1 MQTLERFFL
10 FVTGDQPERFEKA
23 NSSCADS
30 VILDLENAV
39 SSEKKIIA
47 RENAL
52 NFMSNDEKVLIAV
65 RAKIVITSRL
75 AGSYPSVDG
84 ITTEFMKNELTI
96 QNAIHPPQISHVN
109 RAFSY
114 LKQEIEWVPQIM
126 RLAQYPHGAFSHEG
140 QMVDKPLLEKAKRIW
155 LIAFSKYMKESPMKA
170 LVCVKQ
176 VVDHNVRIRIKRD
189 YSDVDIS
196 DSKLS
201 INPFDEIAVEEAVR
215 LKERGLISE
224 VVVVSIGNTGVGDV
238 LRTALAAGA
247 DRAIHILTKNS
258 LTPLIVAKTITA
270 ITRNEKPD
278 IILLGKQAIDDD
290 CNQVGQMLAA
300 LLDLPQATNVSEI
313 TISDNSLTAVRE
325 VDGGLETLNLSLP
338 AVLTTDL
345 RLNTP
350 RNISLPNVIKAKKKP
365 VKEIDFDSLGI
376 NPSSRLT
383 IIKVDEPARRKAG
396 IIVPDINTL
405 LDKLKNEEKV
415 I

>member
-1 MQTLERFFL
+1 
-10 FVTGDQPERFEKA
+10 
-23 NSSCADS
+23 
-30 VILDLENAV
+30 
-39 SSEKKIIA
+39 
-47 RENAL
+47 
-52 NFMSNDEKVLIAV
+52 
-65 RAKIVITSRL
+65 
-75 AGSYPSVDG
+75 
-84 ITTEFMKNELTI
+84 
-96 QNAIHPPQISHVN
+96 
-109 RAFSY
+109 
-114 LKQEIEWVPQIM
+114 
-126 RLAQYPHGAFSHEG
+126 
-140 QMVDKPLLEKAKRIW
+140 
-155 LIAFSKYMKESPMKA
+155 MKA

-189 YSDVDIS
+189 HSDVDIS

-238 LRTALAAGA
+238 LRTALAAG
-247 DRAIHILTKNS
+247 
-258 LTPLIVAKTITA
+258 
-270 ITRNEKPD
+270 
-278 IILLGKQAIDDD
+278 ILLGKQAIDDD

>member
-1 MQTLERFFL
+1 
-10 FVTGDQPERFEKA
+10 
-23 NSSCADS
+23 
-30 VILDLENAV
+30 
-39 SSEKKIIA
+39 
-47 RENAL
+47 
-52 NFMSNDEKVLIAV
+52 
-65 RAKIVITSRL
+65 
-75 AGSYPSVDG
+75 
-84 ITTEFMKNELTI
+84 
-96 QNAIHPPQISHVN
+96 
-109 RAFSY
+109 
-114 LKQEIEWVPQIM
+114 
-126 RLAQYPHGAFSHEG
+126 
-140 QMVDKPLLEKAKRIW
+140 
-155 LIAFSKYMKESPMKA
+155 MKA

-176 VVDHNVRIRIKRD
+176 VVDHNVRIRIKQD
-189 YSDVDIS
+189 HSDVDIS

-238 LRTALAAGA
+238 LRTALAALAALAAWAAWA

>member
-1 MQTLERFFL
+1 
-10 FVTGDQPERFEKA
+10 
-23 NSSCADS
+23 
-30 VILDLENAV
+30 
-39 SSEKKIIA
+39 
-47 RENAL
+47 
-52 NFMSNDEKVLIAV
+52 
-65 RAKIVITSRL
+65 
-75 AGSYPSVDG
+75 
-84 ITTEFMKNELTI
+84 
-96 QNAIHPPQISHVN
+96 
-109 RAFSY
+109 
-114 LKQEIEWVPQIM
+114 
-126 RLAQYPHGAFSHEG
+126 
-140 QMVDKPLLEKAKRIW
+140 
-155 LIAFSKYMKESPMKA
+155 MKA

-189 YSDVDIS
+189 HSDVDIS

-350 RNISLPNVIKAKKKP
+350 RNISLPNVIKAKKG
-365 VKEIDFDSLGI
+365 DAA
-376 NPSSRLT
+376 N
-383 IIKVDEPARRKAG
+383 
-396 IIVPDINTL
+396 L
-405 LDKLKNEEKV
+405 L

>member
-1 MQTLERFFL
+1 MER
-10 FVTGDQPERFEKA
+10 
-23 NSSCADS
+23 S
-30 VILDLENAV
+30 VMKGKWWINRYW
-39 SSEKKIIA
+39 KKQKG
-47 RENAL
+47 
-52 NFMSNDEKVLIAV
+52 F
-65 RAKIVITSRL
+65 
-75 AGSYPSVDG
+75 
-84 ITTEFMKNELTI
+84 
-96 QNAIHPPQISHVN
+96 
-109 RAFSY
+109 
-114 LKQEIEWVPQIM
+114 
-126 RLAQYPHGAFSHEG
+126 
-140 QMVDKPLLEKAKRIW
+140 W
-155 LIAFSKYMKESPMKA
+155 LIAFSKYMKESPMNA

-176 VVDHNVRIRIKRD
+176 VVDHNVRIRIKQD
-189 YSDVDIS
+189 HSDVDIS

-238 LRTALAAGA
+238 LRTALA

-313 TISDNSLTAVRE
+313 TISDDSLTAVRE

>member
-1 MQTLERFFL
+1 MER
-10 FVTGDQPERFEKA
+10 
-23 NSSCADS
+23 S
-30 VILDLENAV
+30 VMKGKWWINRYW
-39 SSEKKIIA
+39 KKQKG
-47 RENAL
+47 
-52 NFMSNDEKVLIAV
+52 FWLIA
-65 RAKIVITSRL
+65 
-75 AGSYPSVDG
+75 
-84 ITTEFMKNELTI
+84 
-96 QNAIHPPQISHVN
+96 
-109 RAFSY
+109 
-114 LKQEIEWVPQIM
+114 
-126 RLAQYPHGAFSHEG
+126 
-140 QMVDKPLLEKAKRIW
+140 
-155 LIAFSKYMKESPMKA
+155 IAFSKYMKESPMKA

-176 VVDHNVRIRIKRD
+176 VVDHSVRIRIKQD
-189 YSDVDIS
+189 HSDVDIS

-383 IIKVDEPARRKAG
+383 
-396 IIVPDINTL
+396 
-405 LDKLKNEEKV
+405 
-415 I
+415 

>member
-1 MQTLERFFL
+1 
-10 FVTGDQPERFEKA
+10 
-23 NSSCADS
+23 
-30 VILDLENAV
+30 
-39 SSEKKIIA
+39 
-47 RENAL
+47 
-52 NFMSNDEKVLIAV
+52 
-65 RAKIVITSRL
+65 
-75 AGSYPSVDG
+75 
-84 ITTEFMKNELTI
+84 
-96 QNAIHPPQISHVN
+96 
-109 RAFSY
+109 
-114 LKQEIEWVPQIM
+114 
-126 RLAQYPHGAFSHEG
+126 
-140 QMVDKPLLEKAKRIW
+140 
-155 LIAFSKYMKESPMKA
+155 MKA

-189 YSDVDIS
+189 HSDVDIS

-350 RNISLPNVIKAKKKP
+350 RNISLPNVI
-365 VKEIDFDSLGI
+365 
-376 NPSSRLT
+376 
-383 IIKVDEPARRKAG
+383 
-396 IIVPDINTL
+396 
-405 LDKLKNEEKV
+405 
-415 I
+415 

>member
-1 MQTLERFFL
+1 
-10 FVTGDQPERFEKA
+10 
-23 NSSCADS
+23 
-30 VILDLENAV
+30 
-39 SSEKKIIA
+39 
-47 RENAL
+47 
-52 NFMSNDEKVLIAV
+52 
-65 RAKIVITSRL
+65 
-75 AGSYPSVDG
+75 
-84 ITTEFMKNELTI
+84 
-96 QNAIHPPQISHVN
+96 
-109 RAFSY
+109 
-114 LKQEIEWVPQIM
+114 
-126 RLAQYPHGAFSHEG
+126 
-140 QMVDKPLLEKAKRIW
+140 
-155 LIAFSKYMKESPMKA
+155 MKA

-176 VVDHNVRIRIKRD
+176 VVDHNVRIRIKQD
-189 YSDVDIS
+189 HSDVDIS

-224 VVVVSIGNTGVGDV
+224 IVVVSIGNTGVGDV

-345 RLNTP
+345 RLNTRGISACRMLLKP
-350 RNISLPNVIKAKKKP
+350 KRNL
-365 VKEIDFDSLGI
+365 L
-376 NPSSRLT
+376 
-383 IIKVDEPARRKAG
+383 RR
-396 IIVPDINTL
+396 
-405 LDKLKNEEKV
+405 
-415 I
+415 

>member
-1 MQTLERFFL
+1 MER
-10 FVTGDQPERFEKA
+10 
-23 NSSCADS
+23 S
-30 VILDLENAV
+30 VMKGKWWINRYW
-39 SSEKKIIA
+39 KKQKG
-47 RENAL
+47 
-52 NFMSNDEKVLIAV
+52 F
-65 RAKIVITSRL
+65 
-75 AGSYPSVDG
+75 
-84 ITTEFMKNELTI
+84 
-96 QNAIHPPQISHVN
+96 
-109 RAFSY
+109 
-114 LKQEIEWVPQIM
+114 
-126 RLAQYPHGAFSHEG
+126 
-140 QMVDKPLLEKAKRIW
+140 W

-176 VVDHNVRIRIKRD
+176 VVEHNVRIRIKRD
-189 YSDVDIS
+189 HSDVDIS

>member
-1 MQTLERFFL
+1 MER
-10 FVTGDQPERFEKA
+10 
-23 NSSCADS
+23 S
-30 VILDLENAV
+30 VMKGKWWINRYW
-39 SSEKKIIA
+39 KKQKG
-47 RENAL
+47 
-52 NFMSNDEKVLIAV
+52 F
-65 RAKIVITSRL
+65 
-75 AGSYPSVDG
+75 
-84 ITTEFMKNELTI
+84 
-96 QNAIHPPQISHVN
+96 
-109 RAFSY
+109 
-114 LKQEIEWVPQIM
+114 
-126 RLAQYPHGAFSHEG
+126 
-140 QMVDKPLLEKAKRIW
+140 W
-155 LIAFSKYMKESPMKA
+155 LIAFSKYMKESLMKA

-176 VVDHNVRIRIKRD
+176 VVDHNVRIRIKQD
-189 YSDVDIS
+189 HSDVDIS

-238 LRTALAAGA
+238 LRTALAALAAGA

-313 TISDNSLTAVRE
+313 TISDDSLTAVRE

>member
-1 MQTLERFFL
+1 
-10 FVTGDQPERFEKA
+10 
-23 NSSCADS
+23 
-30 VILDLENAV
+30 
-39 SSEKKIIA
+39 
-47 RENAL
+47 
-52 NFMSNDEKVLIAV
+52 
-65 RAKIVITSRL
+65 
-75 AGSYPSVDG
+75 
-84 ITTEFMKNELTI
+84 
-96 QNAIHPPQISHVN
+96 
-109 RAFSY
+109 
-114 LKQEIEWVPQIM
+114 
-126 RLAQYPHGAFSHEG
+126 
-140 QMVDKPLLEKAKRIW
+140 
-155 LIAFSKYMKESPMKA
+155 MKA

-176 VVDHNVRIRIKRD
+176 VVDHNVRIRIKQD
-189 YSDVDIS
+189 HSDVDIS

-258 LTPLIVAKTITA
+258 LTALIVAKTITA

-350 RNISLPNVIKAKKKP
+350 RNISLPNVIKAKNKP

>member
-1 MQTLERFFL
+1 
-10 FVTGDQPERFEKA
+10 
-23 NSSCADS
+23 
-30 VILDLENAV
+30 
-39 SSEKKIIA
+39 
-47 RENAL
+47 
-52 NFMSNDEKVLIAV
+52 
-65 RAKIVITSRL
+65 
-75 AGSYPSVDG
+75 
-84 ITTEFMKNELTI
+84 
-96 QNAIHPPQISHVN
+96 
-109 RAFSY
+109 
-114 LKQEIEWVPQIM
+114 
-126 RLAQYPHGAFSHEG
+126 
-140 QMVDKPLLEKAKRIW
+140 
-155 LIAFSKYMKESPMKA
+155 MKA

-176 VVDHNVRIRIKRD
+176 VVDHNVRIRIKQD
-189 YSDVDIS
+189 HSDVDIS

-224 VVVVSIGNTGVGDV
+224 IVVVSIGNTGVGDV

-350 RNISLPNVIKAKKKP
+350 RISACRMLLKP
-365 VKEIDFDSLGI
+365 KRNL
-376 NPSSRLT
+376 L
-383 IIKVDEPARRKAG
+383 RR
-396 IIVPDINTL
+396 
-405 LDKLKNEEKV
+405 
-415 I
+415 

>member
-1 MQTLERFFL
+1 
-10 FVTGDQPERFEKA
+10 
-23 NSSCADS
+23 
-30 VILDLENAV
+30 
-39 SSEKKIIA
+39 
-47 RENAL
+47 
-52 NFMSNDEKVLIAV
+52 
-65 RAKIVITSRL
+65 
-75 AGSYPSVDG
+75 
-84 ITTEFMKNELTI
+84 
-96 QNAIHPPQISHVN
+96 
-109 RAFSY
+109 
-114 LKQEIEWVPQIM
+114 
-126 RLAQYPHGAFSHEG
+126 
-140 QMVDKPLLEKAKRIW
+140 
-155 LIAFSKYMKESPMKA
+155 MKA

-189 YSDVDIS
+189 HSDVDIS

-350 RNISLPNVIKAKKKP
+350 RNISLPNVIKDQ
-365 VKEIDFDSLGI
+365 KE
-376 NPSSRLT
+376 T
-383 IIKVDEPARRKAG
+383 C
-396 IIVPDINTL
+396 
-405 LDKLKNEEKV
+405 
-415 I
+415 

>member
-1 MQTLERFFL
+1 
-10 FVTGDQPERFEKA
+10 
-23 NSSCADS
+23 
-30 VILDLENAV
+30 
-39 SSEKKIIA
+39 
-47 RENAL
+47 
-52 NFMSNDEKVLIAV
+52 
-65 RAKIVITSRL
+65 
-75 AGSYPSVDG
+75 
-84 ITTEFMKNELTI
+84 
-96 QNAIHPPQISHVN
+96 
-109 RAFSY
+109 
-114 LKQEIEWVPQIM
+114 
-126 RLAQYPHGAFSHEG
+126 
-140 QMVDKPLLEKAKRIW
+140 
-155 LIAFSKYMKESPMKA
+155 MKA

-176 VVDHNVRIRIKRD
+176 VVDHNVRIRIKQD
-189 YSDVDIS
+189 HSDVDIS

-313 TISDNSLTAVRE
+313 TISDDSLTAVRE

-350 RNISLPNVIKAKKKP
+350 RNISLPNVIKAKEKP

>member
-1 MQTLERFFL
+1 
-10 FVTGDQPERFEKA
+10 
-23 NSSCADS
+23 
-30 VILDLENAV
+30 
-39 SSEKKIIA
+39 
-47 RENAL
+47 
-52 NFMSNDEKVLIAV
+52 
-65 RAKIVITSRL
+65 
-75 AGSYPSVDG
+75 
-84 ITTEFMKNELTI
+84 
-96 QNAIHPPQISHVN
+96 
-109 RAFSY
+109 
-114 LKQEIEWVPQIM
+114 
-126 RLAQYPHGAFSHEG
+126 
-140 QMVDKPLLEKAKRIW
+140 
-155 LIAFSKYMKESPMKA
+155 MKA

-176 VVDHNVRIRIKRD
+176 VVDHNVRIRIKQD
-189 YSDVDIS
+189 HSDVDIS

-350 RNISLPNVIKAKKKP
+350 RNISLPNVIKAKKTP

>member
-1 MQTLERFFL
+1 
-10 FVTGDQPERFEKA
+10 
-23 NSSCADS
+23 
-30 VILDLENAV
+30 
-39 SSEKKIIA
+39 
-47 RENAL
+47 
-52 NFMSNDEKVLIAV
+52 
-65 RAKIVITSRL
+65 
-75 AGSYPSVDG
+75 
-84 ITTEFMKNELTI
+84 
-96 QNAIHPPQISHVN
+96 
-109 RAFSY
+109 
-114 LKQEIEWVPQIM
+114 
-126 RLAQYPHGAFSHEG
+126 
-140 QMVDKPLLEKAKRIW
+140 
-155 LIAFSKYMKESPMKA
+155 MKA

-189 YSDVDIS
+189 HSDVDIS

-350 RNISLPNVIKAKKKP
+350 RNISLPNVIKAKNKP

>member
-1 MQTLERFFL
+1 
-10 FVTGDQPERFEKA
+10 
-23 NSSCADS
+23 
-30 VILDLENAV
+30 
-39 SSEKKIIA
+39 
-47 RENAL
+47 
-52 NFMSNDEKVLIAV
+52 
-65 RAKIVITSRL
+65 
-75 AGSYPSVDG
+75 
-84 ITTEFMKNELTI
+84 
-96 QNAIHPPQISHVN
+96 
-109 RAFSY
+109 
-114 LKQEIEWVPQIM
+114 
-126 RLAQYPHGAFSHEG
+126 
-140 QMVDKPLLEKAKRIW
+140 
-155 LIAFSKYMKESPMKA
+155 MKA

-189 YSDVDIS
+189 HSDVDIS

-350 RNISLPNVIKAKKKP
+350 RNISLPNVIKAKRN
-365 VKEIDFDSLGI
+365 L
-376 NPSSRLT
+376 L
-383 IIKVDEPARRKAG
+383 RR
-396 IIVPDINTL
+396 
-405 LDKLKNEEKV
+405 
-415 I
+415 